1 MGGVFYINLCFSVY
15 LLLTVPMLQSVTDGI
30 CKFWARK
37 GVGENDCIV
46 LILESPAKPGRQ
58 EQWLRDAVAERDEVI
73 TEETE

>member
-1 MGGVFYINLCFSVY
+1 MRVDKIPSQQKTWSHLVMGGVFHINLCFSVY

-46 LILESPAKPGRQ
+46 LILESPAKPGR
-58 EQWLRDAVAERDEVI
+58 
-73 TEETE
+73 